1 VLNTESEYYLH
12 SNLNRRKWE
21 KPTPKW
27 TKKRFQK
34 ANCLQQ
40 RFAIAPHI
48 PQKRSQLPTSQNS
61 DRPSHSP
68 KAIAPHTPKSE
79 LLAAALRYRIPH
91 IPKAIAPPH
100 PQKANCLQQ
109 RFAIALPPHFPKAN
123 CLQQRFAIAPPHIPK
138 QAIALPNPQ
147 TAIALPHPSTAI
159 ALPHPKKRSLGLSI
173 GRDGIR
179 TIAVND
185 IGEAIALV
193 VNVICLSNEIIATV
207 SIFVDD
213 LANGIVSVVHLL
225 IALSVNS
232 QAI

>member
-61 DRPSHSP
+61 DRTSP
-68 KAIAPHTPKSE
+68 HPKSD
-79 LLAAALRYRIPH
+79 R
-91 IPKAIAPPH
+91 PPH

-185 IGEAIALV
+185 IGEAIAIV
-193 VNVICLSNEIIATV
+193 VGVICLSNEIIATV

-213 LANGIVSVVHLL
+213 LTNGIVSIVHPL
-225 IALSVNS
+225 IALSVN
-232 QAI
+232 IHPI

>member
-1 VLNTESEYYLH
+1 
-12 SNLNRRKWE
+12 
-21 KPTPKW
+21 
-27 TKKRFQK
+27 
-34 ANCLQQ
+34 
-40 RFAIAPHI
+40 
-48 PQKRSQLPTSQNS
+48 
-61 DRPSHSP
+61 
-68 KAIAPHTPKSE
+68 
-79 LLAAALRYRIPH
+79 
-91 IPKAIAPPH
+91 
-100 PQKANCLQQ
+100 LQQ

-185 IGEAIALV
+185 IGEAIALI
-193 VNVICLSNEIIATV
+193 VNVICLSDKIIVTV
-207 SIFVDD
+207 SIFVGD
-213 LANGIVSVVHLL
+213 LTNGIVSVVHLL